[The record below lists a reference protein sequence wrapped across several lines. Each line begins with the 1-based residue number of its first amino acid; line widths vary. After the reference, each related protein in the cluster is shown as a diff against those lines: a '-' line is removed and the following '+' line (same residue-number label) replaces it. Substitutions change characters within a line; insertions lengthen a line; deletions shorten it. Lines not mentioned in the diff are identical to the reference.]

1 MPKLDLN
8 PTAPRPAE
16 ETQPLVDRTTTNPMF
31 NDQKMKLGLFGTNCS
46 YGLTMSQAPSTYVAT
61 WDHTIEI
68 ARRAE
73 SLGFEA
79 LVPIARWRG
88 FGGTTNFNGNCFETY
103 TFAAGI
109 AEATENIAIFATSHL
124 PTVHPIVAA
133 KMATTVDHISGGRFG
148 LNVVMGWVTPEMEM
162 FGAPQRDHDARY
174 EFGQEWLDIARRLW
188 TEEKPF
194 DFDGEFFHIRQG
206 QAHPKPRQKPCP
218 VLVNAGNSP
227 AGLEFSAREVDFNF
241 LTLDTVEHGKEV
253 LAELHRRARTH
264 RREVGAM
271 TYAMMICRDT
281 EREAQEVR
289 REILEKGDWG
299 AATNIM
305 KVLGIESGSFNEQIR
320 SFGERFIL
328 GWGGYPIIGTPE
340 QAVDQLKTISG
351 MGIQG
356 VILGFLDYYEELA
369 YFERAVM
376 PLLKQAGLR
385 N

>member
-1 MPKLDLN
+1 MTRSAAIERPNCPLYNGQKL
-8 PTAPRPAE
+8 
-16 ETQPLVDRTTTNPMF
+16 
-31 NDQKMKLGLFGTNCS
+31 KLGLFGTNCS
-46 YGLTMSQAPSTYVAT
+46 NGLTVSHAATSYRAT
-61 WDHTIEI
+61 WEHSLAI

-73 SLGFEA
+73 AMGFEM

-88 FGGTTNFNGNCFETY
+88 FGGTTDFNGVCFETY
-103 TFAAGI
+103 TWAAGL
-109 AEATENIAIFATSHL
+109 AAATERIMVFSTSHL

-133 KMATTVDHISGGRFG
+133 KQCVTVDHISGGRFG
-148 LNVVMGWVTPEMEM
+148 LNLVMGWFTPEMEM
-162 FGAPQRDHDARY
+162 FGAAQREHDERY
-174 EFGQEWLDIARRLW
+174 AFGAEWLAIVKRLW
-188 TEEKPF
+188 TDEAPF
-194 DFDGEFFHIRQG
+194 DLDGTYFRIRQG
-206 QAHPKPRQKPCP
+206 QAHPKPLQRPYP

-241 LTLDTVEHGKEV
+241 LTLDTIEHGREV
-253 LAELHRRARTH
+253 VAELHRRARGH
-264 RREVGAM
+264 GREIGAM

-289 REILEKGDWG
+289 REILERGDWD

-305 KVLGIESGSFNEQIR
+305 KVLGIESGSFHEQIK

-328 GWGGYPIIGTPE
+328 GWGGYPIVGTPE
-340 QAVDQLKTISG
+340 QAVNQLKTISA

-356 VILGFLDYYEELA
+356 VILGFLDYHEELA

-385 N
+385 C